1 VDSRFFNDMFAF
13 RSLWET
19 PNVPIQ
25 TLVPTDDLY
34 MFVLLIENPE
44 GSWRPTLEKK
54 LALLELADKFDCK
67 SLRRNVRRSLDDYYE
82 SSTAMNL
89 LTVASNMDSVPMA
102 RIAIRKMESDY
113 QCRRHLSYTVWWD
126 WIKDVRPRWQIDLT
140 ALIWVFQY
148 KVKRTNGSTRYVN
161 PDFGSETTLSKSH
174 KSYQEIAAA
183 FDPPKV
189 SKTMLSSYLS

>member
-1 VDSRFFNDMFAF
+1 MFAF

-19 PNVPIQ
+19 PDVPIQ

-34 MFVLLIENPE
+34 IFLLLIENPE
-44 GSWRPTLEKK
+44 GSWRLTLEKK
-54 LALLELADKFDCK
+54 LALVELADKFDCK
-67 SLRRNVRRSLDDYYE
+67 LLRRRVRRSLDDYYE

-89 LTVASNMDSVPMA
+89 LTVASNLNSVPMA
-102 RIAIRKMESDY
+102 RIAIKKMEDDY

-126 WIKDVRPRWQIDLT
+126 WIKDVRPHWQMELT
-140 ALIWVFQY
+140 GLIWVFHY
-148 KVKRTNGSTRYVN
+148 KVKRPNGSTWYVN
-161 PDFGSETTLSKSH
+161 PDFESETTVRQSH

-189 SKTMLSSYLS
+189 SKTMSSSYLS